1 MDLQGKDETL
11 ERAIREHFGSHIE
24 ASLDSL
30 EQLATNPG
38 CQRLTLEFAFM
49 LGVRA
54 SLAVLERR
62 ADLLNRPVSP
72 RGPTTYGDL
81 VRDDSVS
88 WTGFPSRQARERNF
102 GNDDITK

>member
-1 MDLQGKDETL
+1 MDLKGKDETL

-49 LGVRA
+49 LGVRT

-62 ADLLNRPVSP
+62 ANLLNRPVSP

-81 VRDDSVS
+81 VRNESIVLTSDWKQSNRDRIL
-88 WTGFPSRQARERNF
+88 GD
-102 GNDDITK
+102 DDITK